1 MIMILYVLCDVF
13 VYFYFATGVQRLR
26 KISRGGI
33 PNSAVLR
40 YRVLALVTTRGELK
54 KTQVKIGQ

>member
-1 MIMILYVLCDVF
+1 MIMILYALCNVF
-13 VYFYFATGVQRLR
+13 VYSYFATGVQRLR
-26 KISRGGI
+26 KISGGGGI

-54 KTQVKIGQ
+54 KPR